1 MDFERPPLPSCPL
14 HPVGNQ
20 KDGRVDVVWAD
31 RSFAFVH
38 IFDCQ
43 RTRSCGSRVF
53 RLDGPGAQPVEVAQ
67 PPTDSDAFR
76 PLPGGGALVEWGRE
90 IFRLRAT
97 EKGEWTSERIA
108 PLPDGAYAAAIDVAG
123 ASILAAGEN
132 PSGTDRDAGLFRLD
146 RAGQWAATVAEDP
159 ARNARWTALAVRPS
173 DGDAAVMGWIER
185 DDLQTE
191 TRFQHHS
198 PEGRPGALMRAPAQS
213 DWRGGPTGLYGD
225 ADRLYLLA
233 SLDGCQPTRHAID
246 RSGHVRQGEPLPA
259 FGADKTFYRQA
270 LPLGDGAVLL
280 GGRSGRPPV
289 ARVVGLGAAGEVR
302 FTQAYADWGCA
313 EIASLVRVAPDRIL
327 VVVQGHEVCDGWDLI
342 YPARTSYAWIR
353 PNGTCAE

>member
-1 MDFERPPLPSCPL
+1 
-14 HPVGNQ
+14 VGNQ
-20 KDGRVDVVWAD
+20 KNGLVDAVWAD

-43 RTRSCGSRVF
+43 RTPGCGSRVF

-67 PPTDSDAFR
+67 PPTWANTFR
-76 PLPGGGALVEWGRE
+76 PLPGGGALIDWGRE

-108 PLPDGAYAAAIDVAG
+108 PLPEQAYAAAVDVAG

-132 PSGTDRDAGLFRLD
+132 PSGTDLDAALFRLGRD
-146 RAGQWAATVAEDP
+146 GQWAATVAEDP
-159 ARNARWTALAVRPS
+159 ARNAIWTALAVRPS
-173 DGDAAVMGWIER
+173 DGDAAVVGFIER
-185 DDLQTE
+185 DGALSE

-198 PEGRPGALMRAPAQS
+198 PEGSPGALMRVPARG
-213 DWRGGPTGLYGD
+213 DRRGGPTGLYGD
-225 ADRLYLLA
+225 GDRLYMLA

-289 ARVVGLGAAGEVR
+289 ARVIGVDRTGEVR

-313 EIASLVRVAPDRIL
+313 EVAALVRVAPDRIL
-327 VVVQGHEVCDGWDLI
+327 VVIEGRQACDGGDLV
-342 YPARTSYAWIR
+342 YPGRTSYAWIR
-353 PNGTCAE
+353 PDGACAE